1 MPEHAG
7 PHPHH
12 IIESAEGDH
21 HAPTQVVDRRE
32 RILELV
38 ATAIL
43 AVATVATAWSGY
55 QATRWAG
62 VQARSYLNASGLR
75 IQADE
80 LYTEAGQNKAFD
92 SQEFSQWLNAYASG
106 NTALADIYQKRF
118 RPEFLPAFNAW
129 LATDPFHNPAA
140 ATGPLFMPQYQSAAL
155 AQSAVLQQ
163 QAAAAVEAGQE
174 ANETSDQYVL
184 NTVFLASALFL
195 AGIAGRF
202 AWRPAR
208 ITILITSGIVLG
220 LGLVNVIRLPVH

>member
-12 IIESAEGDH
+12 IIEAAEGEH
-21 HAPTQVVDRRE
+21 HAPAHPIDRTE

-38 ATAIL
+38 ATVIL

-55 QATRWAG
+55 QATRWSG
-62 VQARSYLNASGLR
+62 VQSRSYTNASGLR

-80 LYTEAGQNKAFD
+80 LYTQAGQDKAFD
-92 SQEFSQWLNAYASG
+92 SQEFSQWLNAYAAG
-106 NTALADIYQKRF
+106 NTQLADLYEKRF

-140 ATGPLFMPQYQSAAL
+140 ATGPLFMPQYKSAAL
-155 AQSAVLQQ
+155 DQSNALSQ
-163 QAAAAVEAGQE
+163 QAQAAVEAGQE
-174 ANETSDQYVL
+174 ANETGDQYVL

-195 AGIAGRF
+195 AGMAGRF

-208 ITILITSGIVLG
+208 ITILITSGTVLAIG
-220 LGLVNVIRLPVH
+220 LINIIRLPVH